1 MNVATCFKELYKFFF
16 NLTDMIMVTRSP
28 WIGVG
33 PGFNSQGSI
42 TFLSGSLS
50 KLSFSGSDLPP
61 YASNTC
67 SGANDQHGSEVSRCN
82 HVLGEKLD
90 LIAGQWS

>member
-1 MNVATCFKELYKFFF
+1 
-16 NLTDMIMVTRSP
+16 MVTKSP

-50 KLSFSGSDLPP
+50 KLSFSGSDLSP

-67 SGANDQHGSEVSRCN
+67 SGANDQHGSEVSRCDP
-82 HVLGEKLD
+82 VLGEKLD

>member
-1 MNVATCFKELYKFFF
+1 
-16 NLTDMIMVTRSP
+16 MVL

-42 TFLSGSLS
+42 NFWSGSLS
-50 KLSFSGSDLPP
+50 KLSFSGSDLSP

-67 SGANDQHGSEVSRCN
+67 SGANDQHGSEVSRCDP
-82 HVLGEKLD
+82 VLGEKLD